1 MVVADNIDVIKVD
14 LKEMDRVI
22 NEIKKQ
28 TEYLQKISGGMQ
40 CVDRNCDR
48 ILASVKML
56 EIHISDVV
64 EFFEKDYT
72 NEIF

>member
-1 MVVADNIDVIKVD
+1 VLTAEID

-22 NEIKKQ
+22 KELRDNAR
-28 TEYLQKISGGMQ
+28 YLMEISGGMQ

-56 EIHISDVV
+56 ELNISDVV
-64 EFFEKDYT
+64 D
-72 NEIF
+72 IID

>member
-1 MVVADNIDVIKVD
+1 MLTAEVD

-22 NEIKKQ
+22 KELKEKAR
-28 TEYLQKISGGMQ
+28 YLIEISGGMQ

-56 EIHISDVV
+56 ELNISDVV
-64 EFFEKDYT
+64 EFLD
-72 NEIF
+72 

>member
-1 MVVADNIDVIKVD
+1 MLTAEID

-22 NEIKKQ
+22 KELRDNAR
-28 TEYLQKISGGMQ
+28 YLMEISGGMQ

-56 EIHISDVV
+56 ELNISDVV
-64 EFFEKDYT
+64 D
-72 NEIF
+72 IID